1 MDWKYVKPIKSL
13 DLISEFEN
21 EFCYIF
27 PDEYKQCVSQYNGG
41 RPSKRIFDTSSS
53 KEFEMKSLLSFNH
66 YDRETIWSV
75 NQRDDEFLT
84 SYIAFATDSSG
95 NLICFNRKDNSII
108 FVNDETNSVDMI
120 ASDFS
125 SFLDSLYSE

>member
-1 MDWKYVKPIKSL
+1 MDWKYVKPIESL

-41 RPSKRIFDTSSS
+41 RPSKRIFDTSTS
-53 KEFEMKSLLSFNH
+53 KECEMKSLLSFNH

-95 NLICFNRKDNSII
+95 NLICFNRKDNSIV
-108 FVNDETNSVDMI
+108 FVNHETNSVDMI
-120 ASDFS
+120 AGDFS

>member
-53 KEFEMKSLLSFNH
+53 KEFEMESLLSFNH

-95 NLICFNRKDNSII
+95 NLIWFNDRLSIQ
-108 FVNDETNSVDMI
+108 VQHN
-120 ASDFS
+120 
-125 SFLDSLYSE
+125 